1 VLQES
6 IQLDSSDII
15 TSIFYADVVWR
26 MAVRRNFPKGG
37 QNQHY
42 PFQVA
47 DDATQMD
54 VHKTLYLF
62 IPQTKFPMLRQ

>member
-1 VLQES
+1 
-6 IQLDSSDII
+6 
-15 TSIFYADVVWR
+15 